1 MADAIKDVQ
10 NTKSW
15 YDKVKQEEDDY
26 SSLQDT
32 KLESVS
38 NEVLLKLS
46 ENLNLLLAIQKAY
59 KEASGD
65 SQSLSGSISK
75 PITKSQAGPSSPKP
89 LLALQNQI
97 QLSSNFSKQKSKYF
111 EKPKIQNIW
120 TVENGFPD
128 HDVHLTI
135 SKIFPKGFHYK
146 SWDISKSRSF
156 YENILHVTG
165 SATFKHFHKHHTHID
180 PAYST
185 CTIQR
190 IIHPLKW
197 SNAPYTPIPF
207 PSDIQ
212 RQNPHF
218 LSYTYWDYE

>member
-1 MADAIKDVQ
+1 MPPRPQRDKGKAPDTKSSKPAKNPVLASPKLLANAIKDVK

-15 YDKVKQEEDDY
+15 YDKVTQEDDDY
-26 SSLQDT
+26 SSLKDT

-38 NEVLLKLS
+38 NEILMKLS
-46 ENLNLLLAIQKAY
+46 KSPGLLDAIQKAY

-135 SKIFPKGFHYK
+135 SKIFPKGFQDQPHSNTSINTIPILILPIQYAP
-146 SWDISKSRSF
+146 SK
-156 YENILHVTG
+156 
-165 SATFKHFHKHHTHID
+165 
-180 PAYST
+180 
-185 CTIQR
+185 
-190 IIHPLKW
+190 
-197 SNAPYTPIPF
+197 
-207 PSDIQ
+207 
-212 RQNPHF
+212 
-218 LSYTYWDYE
+218 